1 MSPEISLLHRQL
13 ASHPV
18 FSQLSSIANI
28 RIFMTYHVF
37 AVWDFMS
44 LLKALQREITC
55 VEVPWVESK
64 YDPELVQ
71 LINEIVLS
79 EESDVDQ
86 HGNPCSHFSLY
97 IQAMKEIGA
106 DAKLVSKFIKTKNTD
121 LLPKE
126 IANIICYHLGLAQK
140 GNVYEVA
147 SSFFWGR
154 EKLIPDMFESIVATL
169 KQEKM
174 RCPTLEYYLKRH
186 IELDSEDHGPKA
198 LRCLN
203 SLVKSASSCP
213 EILIKTKDIVGFH
226 STSNTSDLEW
236 KKTSKVQP
244 SGFKIFS
251 EI

>member
-106 DAKLVSKFIKTKNTD
+106 NAKLVSKFIKTKNTD

-140 GNVYEVA
+140 GKIRKTIFFNAVHFFFVCFNNNILRFFLSYFHFVFFSLFFLGQREV
-147 SSFFWGR
+147 
-154 EKLIPDMFESIVATL
+154 
-169 KQEKM
+169 
-174 RCPTLEYYLKRH
+174 
-186 IELDSEDHGPKA
+186 
-198 LRCLN
+198 
-203 SLVKSASSCP
+203 
-213 EILIKTKDIVGFH
+213 
-226 STSNTSDLEW
+226 NT
-236 KKTSKVQP
+236 
-244 SGFKIFS
+244 
-251 EI
+251 